1 MRLIKFLFGLTV
13 GAAVGV
19 LLAPKSGRELR
30 EQLRESASG
39 TLLPPPVEDFPPVEA
54 SAPGADVTSFADEP
68 AVIEEP
74 FPAAVVDDAPTGV
87 GLAADL
93 EDEAPA
99 EAVVLAEPIAVAPA
113 ETTVE
118 PETVEP
124 EPSPEAATPR
134 ETAVPP
140 GEDLLLRIEETRAAV
155 QADLSEPFGLSDS
168 AEPSAPTE
176 TMEETPGSPV
186 AEGGPFEELPGDV
199 ATGVEPVAEEEVHEE
214 LLDEAGLDESE
225 PSIEDVAQ
233 EETDHAG
240 DAAALLTEQ
249 AGETGGP
256 DLVADTV
263 AAEPPESPVRP
274 WGEET
279 DAEGAEELVAAV
291 EEPVIE
297 IEEPI
302 AVVTE
307 PVEALEEP
315 VLPTETANA
324 WPPGKDDQPARS
336 EEVPAKETDAT
347 MPEGEDVEQV
357 DQAEMR
363 RRIEETRSRLKAKAF
378 DAMMTGESAL
388 LRNDT
393 GVNPVP
399 KGDDA
404 ALEPEIDSTID
415 ESFSQED
422 V

>member
-39 TLLPPPVEDFPPVEA
+39 TLLPPPVEDYPGAEA
-54 SAPGADVTSFADEP
+54 SAPAADDTPFAETP
-68 AVIEEP
+68 AASEEP
-74 FPAAVVDDAPTGV
+74 FPIAVVDEAPTSAD
-87 GLAADL
+87 LTADL

-99 EAVVLAEPIAVAPA
+99 EAVVLAEPISAAPA
-113 ETTVE
+113 ETAVE
-118 PETVEP
+118 PEAVEP
-124 EPSPEAATPR
+124 EPPLETAAPQEA
-134 ETAVPP
+134 AVPP
-140 GEDLLLRIEETRAAV
+140 GEDLLQRIEETRAAV

-168 AEPSAPTE
+168 ADPSAPPE
-176 TMEETPGSPV
+176 AMEETPGSPV
-186 AEGGPFEELPGDV
+186 AEGEPFEEPPED
-199 ATGVEPVAEEEVHEE
+199 AEEVEPAAASEVHEE
-214 LLDEAGLDESE
+214 LEDEAGFDESE
-225 PSIEDVAQ
+225 QSIEDGAR

-240 DAAALLTEQ
+240 AAAALLTEQ
-249 AGETGGP
+249 AGETGGA
-256 DLVADTV
+256 DLVADTI

-279 DAEGAEELVAAV
+279 DDEGMEELVAAV

-302 AVVTE
+302 AIETE

-315 VLPTETANA
+315 VLPTETVDAS
-324 WPPGKDDQPARS
+324 PPAEDDRPAPS
-336 EEVPAKETDAT
+336 EEVLAAAPDVTT
-347 MPEGEDVEQV
+347 PEGEDVEQV

-393 GVNPVP
+393 GVNPIP
-399 KGDDA
+399 KSDDA
-404 ALEPEIDSTID
+404 TLEPEIDSTID

>member
-39 TLLPPPVEDFPPVEA
+39 TLLPPPVEDSPPAEA
-54 SAPGADVTSFADEP
+54 SAPAADDTSFAEGP
-68 AVIEEP
+68 AVSEEP
-74 FPAAVVDDAPTGV
+74 FPAAVVDEAPTGA

-93 EDEAPA
+93 EDEVPA

-124 EPSPEAATPR
+124 EPPLETAAPR
-134 ETAVPP
+134 EVAVPP
-140 GEDLLLRIEETRAAV
+140 GEDLLLRIEQTRAAV
-155 QADLSEPFGLSDS
+155 QADLSEPFGLGDS

-176 TMEETPGSPV
+176 TTEETPGSPV
-186 AEGGPFEELPGDV
+186 TEGEPFEELLEDV
-199 ATGVEPVAEEEVHEE
+199 ATEVEPVAEGEVHEE
-214 LLDEAGLDESE
+214 LQGEAGLDESE

-240 DAAALLTEQ
+240 TAAALLTEQ

-279 DAEGAEELVAAV
+279 DAEGVEELVAAV

-307 PVEALEEP
+307 PVEALQEP
-315 VLPTETANA
+315 VLPTETADA
-324 WPPGKDDQPARS
+324 WPPAEDDRPAPS
-336 EEVPAKETDAT
+336 EAVLAAASDVTT
-347 MPEGEDVEQV
+347 PEGEDVEQV

-404 ALEPEIDSTID
+404 TLEPEIDSTID